1 MLITVKTVLLIQ
13 LFDQLLDMLLDQQL
27 VQQLDQQLDQPLYQ
41 LLDHVLD
48 HLVSDSPDG
57 KLSLLK
63 NIRYIETQD
72 LQKKRINCKIG
83 DPFLSL

>member
-27 VQQLDQQLDQPLYQ
+27 VQQLDQQLDQLLYQ
-41 LLDHVLD
+41 LLD

-72 LQKKRINCKIG
+72 LQKNRINCKIG
-83 DPFLSL
+83 DPSLSL

>member
-1 MLITVKTVLLIQ
+1 MIVYMLITVKTVLLIQ

-41 LLDHVLD
+41 LLDHLLD

-57 KLSLLK
+57 KLSL
-63 NIRYIETQD
+63 IETQD
-72 LQKKRINCKIG
+72 LQKNRINCKIG